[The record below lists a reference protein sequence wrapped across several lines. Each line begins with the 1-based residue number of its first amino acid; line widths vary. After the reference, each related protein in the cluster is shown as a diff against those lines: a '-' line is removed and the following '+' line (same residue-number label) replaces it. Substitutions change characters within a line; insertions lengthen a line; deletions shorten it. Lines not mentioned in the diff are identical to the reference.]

1 MVSVITDRVAASVE
15 GAPVTIGGLGIGI
28 IQCTNVSGTDTVLAD
43 TLPAI
48 TEYAANQYYSIRP
61 AALNT
66 GAVNVN
72 FEDIGEMDLHKPS
85 GSELDAGDFNP
96 ALEYLIKR
104 YNSTSMRI
112 VSPGF

>member
-1 MVSVITDRVAASVE
+1 MASVITDRVAAAVD

-43 TLPAI
+43 TLPPI
-48 TEYAANQYYSIRP
+48 EEYSTNQYYSIRP
-61 AALNT
+61 FALNT

-72 FEDIGEMDLHKPS
+72 FEDLGEMDLHKPS
-85 GSELDAGDFNP
+85 GAELDPGDFNP
-96 ALEYLIKR
+96 AFEYLIKK
-104 YNSTSMRI
+104 YNSTSLRI